1 MNLMKTSLL
10 TLPLA
15 IGAVLHT
22 DVASAKQVI
31 VELDDAP
38 GAHYIAAQ
46 RQQGIQVADDELQ
59 AYRNSLS
66 ADQDAFLNAL
76 TSQGV
81 TYSIESFEI
90 PDGTGTTHSVDARY
104 TLVFNGIGL
113 DVPETAIGSIKAM
126 PGVKDVHP
134 VRMHRTSLAASVPY
148 IGAPE
153 LYGSVAELGPFD
165 DLREGLEGQGLNV
178 SVIDTGI
185 EWSHE
190 MFGGDAT
197 PPRFGLA
204 PHTAALNTNE
214 KVTYYLPLF
223 DAVVDTFGHGTHVAS
238 TAAGYLGY
246 APGPDGLPLTADD
259 EEVHGVAPQARL
271 MGYQVCN
278 GTGSASGTAGCLS
291 TAIMLALEDSVS
303 PRTLTGQPKPVAH
316 VINLSLGGSGG
327 PDDASSNAADNA
339 ALTGAIVVAAAGND
353 GPGASTLGSPAAG
366 QHVIAVAASN
376 DPGVFPNSIDVL
388 GAPVETMVATMSPD
402 SNAGLPLNDSIT
414 GNYVFAGLADTPD
427 QVPAAVLGN
436 ICLVQRGS
444 TAEAADN
451 GTGLFANKAANCE
464 AKGAIATVVYN
475 NEPGQIGGVLAPATR
490 PFFTTS
496 DVNGQTLLDL
506 GFNAAGISNNQIS
519 LNPPDET
526 LFDPMIT
533 GFSSRGPVQGLGQI
547 KPDVAAP
554 GEAVMAATTPIGVP
568 VLSMQS
574 ETRYISANG
583 TSMATPHVAGAATL
597 VKQAHLDW
605 TPDMIRTALMNT
617 ATNPR
622 DRFDDPETDGPL
634 TNDIMAQGAGLIDV
648 YEAVHAK
655 ALMGIAGDGI
665 TVPGI
670 LGSHS
675 FGEAPVINSRV
686 THTESVQVELRDLSG
701 EGGTYDL
708 TVGNNRDLQLDGLDV
723 NISPA
728 SITVPAGGRATFT
741 VNAVVDGDVVRDRI
755 AAKVVGNTVHFEP
768 IEMMWFVNATRSDG
782 AELLRM
788 PFWYRPTSTVP
799 ASVQSSVSE
808 SFTGLLPASDTGLQ
822 LVEGVT
828 YLDFEVDVTPAT
840 FNLVGDLSFDDLAAG
855 LPDLDLFLLDPNG
868 NEIASSTTAGGPE
881 HLSARTAQAGTYTF
895 RVVGWLNAPTEF
907 ELVSTQELGGE
918 APTVNAFDGDFVDGN
933 GDVFDFDGDVVVSW
947 TPKGNPLRFEVEHS
961 VDGGA
966 YELIA
971 EVDGSTTELVLEGLE
986 EGEHAFRVTSL
997 FPGQIGY
1004 FVSKPSDAESVIV
1017 DRREQANITNHA
1029 ETSISN
1035 VSFAGG
1041 VFEFDLDLT
1050 NTHPNNDYL
1059 PLVEFKIVK
1068 ITSGSGTVEVINA
1081 DNGGDGTHP
1090 QNAALFDY
1098 SDQLGSD
1105 SVFSVG
1111 ETTGTRHLQFA
1122 DPAAELFT

>member
-1 MNLMKTSLL
+1 MV
-10 TLPLA
+10 P
-15 IGAVLHT
+15 VPP
-22 DVASAKQVI
+22 DQ
-31 VELDDAP
+31 
-38 GAHYIAAQ
+38 
-46 RQQGIQVADDELQ
+46 LQ
-59 AYRNSLS
+59 AYRDGLS

-76 TSQGV
+76 ANQGV
-81 TYSIESFEI
+81 TYSVETFEV
-90 PDGTGTTHSVDARY
+90 PDETGTTHSIEARY

-113 DVPETAIGSIKAM
+113 DVPDSAIGSIKSI

-148 IGAPE
+148 IGAPK
-153 LYGSVAELGPFD
+153 LYGSVAELTQFD
-165 DLREGLEGQGLNV
+165 DLREGLEGQGLNI
-178 SVIDTGI
+178 SIIDTGI

-214 KVTYYLPLF
+214 KVNYYLPLF

-238 TAAGYLGY
+238 TAGGYLGF

-278 GTGSASGTAGCLS
+278 GPGSASGTAGCLS

-303 PRTLTGQPKPVAH
+303 PRTLTGQAKPVAH

-353 GPGASTLGSPAAG
+353 GPGPSTLGSPAAG

-388 GAPVETMVATMSPD
+388 GAPVETMVATMSAD
-402 SNAGLPLNDSIT
+402 SNAGLPLTESIT

-427 QVPAAVLGN
+427 QVPTTVLGN

-475 NEPGQIGGVLAPATR
+475 NEPGQIGGVLAPASR
-490 PFFTTS
+490 PLFTTS

-554 GEAVMAATTPIGVP
+554 GEAIMAATTPVGVP

-574 ETRYISANG
+574 ETRYIAANG
-583 TSMATPHVAGAATL
+583 TSMATPHVAGAAAL

-622 DRFDDPETDGPL
+622 DRFGDPEADGPS

-655 ALMGIAGDGI
+655 ALMGVAGDGI

-675 FGEAPVINSRV
+675 FGEAPAINSRV
-686 THTESVQVELRDLSG
+686 THEESVQVEIRDLSG
-701 EGGTYDL
+701 EGGTYEL
-708 TVGNNRDLQLDGLDV
+708 AVANNRDLEIGGLSV
-723 NISPA
+723 SLAPNSV
-728 SITVPAGGRATFT
+728 TVPAGGSANFT
-741 VNAVVDGDVVRDRI
+741 VTATVDGDAVREGP
-755 AAKVVGNTVHFEP
+755 V
-768 IEMMWFVNATRSDG
+768 EMQWFVTASRTDG
-782 AELLRM
+782 AEHLRM

-808 SFTGLLPASDTGLQ
+808 TFTGLMPASDTGLQ

-828 YLDFEVDVTPAT
+828 YIDYEVDVTPAT
-840 FNLVGDLSFDDLAAG
+840 FNLVGDLSFDDLAGG

-868 NEIASSTTAGGPE
+868 NQIAESTNAGGPE
-881 HLSARTAQAGTYTF
+881 HASARVSQAGTYTW
-895 RVVGWLNAPTEF
+895 RVVGWLNAATSF
-907 ELVSTQELGGE
+907 ELTSTQELGGE
-918 APTVNAFDGDFVDGN
+918 APTVNAFEGDFVDAN
-933 GDVFDFDGDVVVSW
+933 GDVFDFDGNVVVSW
-947 TPKGNPLRFEVEHS
+947 TPKGNPLRYEVEHS
-961 VDGGA
+961 VDGGS

-971 EVDGSTTELVLEGLE
+971 EVDAGTTELVLEDLQD
-986 EGEHAFRVTSL
+986 GEHAFRVTSL

-1004 FVSKPSDAESVIV
+1004 FVSNPSEAESVV
-1017 DRREQANITNHA
+1017 VSHREQANITNHA
-1029 ETSISN
+1029 DTTISN

-1041 VFEFDLDLT
+1041 VFEFDLSLT
-1050 NTHPNNDYL
+1050 NTHPNNEYL

-1068 ITSGSGTVEVINA
+1068 IKSGSGTVEVINA
-1081 DNGGDGTHP
+1081 DNGGNGTHP

-1105 SVFSVG
+1105 SIFNVA
-1111 ETTGTRHLQFA
+1111 ETTGA
-1122 DPAAELFT
+1122 